1 MSKDKVSLADFAKQ
15 QTDGR
20 QRSYL
25 DTIPADVQEQL
36 ITTKASV
43 AVAKSWLRSLGYEPT
58 GLEAWRR
65 KKRVERGIEP

>member
-1 MSKDKVSLADFAKQ
+1 MSKAKVSLEEFVKQ
-15 QTDGR
+15 HCDGR

-36 ITTKASV
+36 IVTKASV
-43 AVAKSWLRSLGYEPT
+43 AVAKSWLRSLGYQPT

-65 KKRVERGIEP
+65 KKRAERGLEP